1 MIKRTIIVGY
11 RFIEQTTTFSMRA
24 SIIFSFALF
33 PLFVSAQS
41 FDLAKEL
48 EGNNLKVHNRTI
60 TQYEQTGI
68 EMDAQQ
74 SDGLTIINT
83 ASFETGVIELEIKG
97 ENNPGKSFVGFAF
110 NIQNDST
117 YEAIYFRPFNF
128 VAEAPARRSHMVQ
141 YIYHPGYTWYKLRE
155 ERTDEFENEI
165 QSPPNPDGW
174 FKAKIV
180 VSDKSVSVFIEGRN
194 KPELAVKR
202 LSDGKT
208 DRVGLW
214 TGFGSSGRFKNLKI
228 TKGD

>member
-1 MIKRTIIVGY
+1 
-11 RFIEQTTTFSMRA
+11 MR
-24 SIIFSFALF
+24 IYFTLLFALSPF
-33 PLFVSAQS
+33 FISAQS

-48 EGNNLKVHNRTI
+48 EGKNLEVHNRTI
-60 TQYEQTGI
+60 TKYEQTGV
-68 EMDAQQ
+68 EMDARQ

-83 ASFETGVIELEIKG
+83 ASFETGTIELEIKG

-110 NIQNDST
+110 NIQNDTT
-117 YEAIYFRPFNF
+117 YEAVYFRPFNF

-141 YIYHPGYTWYKLRE
+141 YIHHPEFTWHKLRE

-165 QSPPNPDGW
+165 QSPPDPDGW

-194 KPELAVKR
+194 KPELTVER
-202 LSDGKT
+202 LIKGKT

-214 TGFGSSGRFKNLKI
+214 TGFGSSGRFKNLQI
-228 TKGD
+228 TRGD